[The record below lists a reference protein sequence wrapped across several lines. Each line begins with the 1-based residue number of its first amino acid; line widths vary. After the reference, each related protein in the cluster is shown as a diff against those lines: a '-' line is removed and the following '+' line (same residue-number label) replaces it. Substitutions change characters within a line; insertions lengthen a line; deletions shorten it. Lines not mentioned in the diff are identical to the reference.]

1 MYGNFIE
8 AQSHLYTV
16 SEYQLTGAHQ
26 NLNLFSY
33 ENVHMLWV
41 YVEAA
46 SPHNQ
51 YLALFKLV
59 NVTFLPNDRWWYPD
73 ILIYIECRQITQKDI
88 DRDTTPS

>member
-8 AQSHLYTV
+8 AQGHLYNV
-16 SEYQLTGAHQ
+16 SECQLTGAHQ
-26 NLNLFSY
+26 NLNVFSY
-33 ENVHMLWV
+33 ENEKV

-46 SPHNQ
+46 SPHSQ

>member
-8 AQSHLYTV
+8 AQGHLYNV
-16 SEYQLTGAHQ
+16 SECQLTGAHQ
-26 NLNLFSY
+26 NLNVFSY
-33 ENVHMLWV
+33 ENEKV

-59 NVTFLPNDRWWYPD
+59 NVTFLPNDR
-73 ILIYIECRQITQKDI
+73 
-88 DRDTTPS
+88 

>member
-8 AQSHLYTV
+8 AQSHLYNV
-16 SEYQLTGAHQ
+16 SECQLTGAHQ

-51 YLALFKLV
+51 
-59 NVTFLPNDRWWYPD
+59 
-73 ILIYIECRQITQKDI
+73 
-88 DRDTTPS
+88 